1 LKRSACLLLFMVL
14 AGCKAEPPKFPDA
27 HRPVAPIVS
36 SRWSNEESRDRLRE
50 ADLIMDLSGIKP
62 GMTVGDIGAGEG
74 YYTIRL
80 SKRVGPKGR
89 VVAEDIVPKVRDDLA
104 MRILRERQD
113 NVSVKLGTPEN
124 PMLPN
129 NSFDRILM
137 IHMYHEV
144 SAPYEFL
151 WNMRPSLRKGGRV
164 IVVDAARPTSDH
176 GTPPV
181 LLQCEFAAVGYEM
194 VEFREAAFAGGY
206 LAAFEAAGP
215 RPAPGA
221 IKACRLQGV
230 GK

>member
-1 LKRSACLLLFMVL
+1 MIRAAFIFPALML

-36 SRWSNEESRDRLRE
+36 SRWSTEESRDRLRE

-62 GMTVGDIGAGEG
+62 DMTVADIGAGEG

-89 VVAEDIVPKVRDDLA
+89 VVAEDIMPKVRDDLA
-104 MRILRERQD
+104 MRVLRERQD

-124 PMLPN
+124 PMLPA

-137 IHMYHEV
+137 IHMYHEI

-164 IVVDAARPTSDH
+164 IVVDAARPTTEH

-206 LAAFEAAGP
+206 LAAFEAAGS
-215 RPAPGA
+215 RPAPNA